1 MEPSAILSYAREIA
15 ETNELKEGDQS
26 MVIITE
32 KVREVVVKLDTVLD
46 PEPFTVARAALV
58 VELAEIIINNNRQE
72 PVKEGVESA
81 IRDLKSVIFTILERA
96 KNERRE

>member
-1 MEPSAILSYAREIA
+1 
-15 ETNELKEGDQS
+15 

-32 KVREVVVKLDTVLD
+32 RVRETVVKLDSVLD
-46 PEPFTVARAALV
+46 REPLTIARAALV
-58 VELAEIIINNNRQE
+58 VELAEIVINNNRQE
-72 PVKEGVESA
+72 PIKEGVESV

>member
-1 MEPSAILSYAREIA
+1 
-15 ETNELKEGDQS
+15 

-32 KVREVVVKLDTVLD
+32 RVRETVVKLDSVLD
-46 PEPFTVARAALV
+46 KEPLTIARAALV

-72 PVKEGVESA
+72 PIKEGVESA
-81 IRDLKSVIFTILERA
+81 VRDLKSVIFTIVERA